1 MNKTRLN
8 YSHMVSSML
17 TVSKGVLK
25 AKMLEYF
32 RRIEKTK
39 EELIVTDHHRPVLRI
54 TPIVSSKLP
63 TEVFGQ
69 QNKVIYYEDINT
81 PTTHEWGD
89 L

>member
-1 MNKTRLN
+1 
-8 YSHMVSSML
+8 ML

-32 RRIEKTK
+32 RHIEKTK

-54 TPIVSSKLP
+54 TPILSSKLP
-63 TEVFGQ
+63 HEVFNQ
-69 QNKVIYYEDINT
+69 QRKIIYYEDINT
-81 PTTHEWGD
+81 PTIHEWSD